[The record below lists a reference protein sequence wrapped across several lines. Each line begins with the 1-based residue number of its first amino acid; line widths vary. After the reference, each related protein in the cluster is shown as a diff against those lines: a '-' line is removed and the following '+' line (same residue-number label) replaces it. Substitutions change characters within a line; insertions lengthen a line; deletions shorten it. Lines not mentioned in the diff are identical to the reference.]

1 LENSIKKE
9 FADAMKMK
17 AAIDDEERIFQSYAE
32 KCIAEW
38 KDNGKNIKPLLLE
51 LENYKKKMSK

>member
-1 LENSIKKE
+1 LENSIKKDFE
-9 FADAMKMK
+9 DAMKMK

-38 KDNGKNIKPLLLE
+38 KDNVRD
-51 LENYKKKMSK
+51 